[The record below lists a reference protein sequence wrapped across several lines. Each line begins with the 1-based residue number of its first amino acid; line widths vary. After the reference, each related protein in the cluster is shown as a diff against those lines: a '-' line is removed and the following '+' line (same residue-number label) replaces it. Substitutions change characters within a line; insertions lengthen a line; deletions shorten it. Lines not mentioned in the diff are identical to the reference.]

1 MQTVI
6 RITLFMT
13 ILGVAFTPYSAG
25 APQSGAVAQ
34 SDQNMSGI
42 TIQIPRAEIEKRIV
56 DKHPAAYLLYAGQL
70 WAAGRKDES
79 VFWLYVGQLRYRF
92 HLASSPGIDPS
103 GDPALFASLL
113 DTIGSPINLYAGG
126 DPVKWAGQID
136 EALRWDADHT
146 NGFTSKAEHPKE
158 LAEVRAGLIDL
169 RDFTLKNKEE
179 LKAQR
184 EQKGIGTIGV
194 VDGVYV
200 EERNEKMPKDWP
212 ALVSPISLEK
222 LSGVYTARGDAVLGP
237 TFFFDDTTR
246 NARSLSDVEL
256 SPAGDETLLVV
267 GRRNGLELLRKTIV
281 LHVTSDA
288 AVFEYSRSAEQA
300 GLADGSKKDKVTL
313 YQNSAGELVI
323 ARMIVTEGHYP
334 NKPMPVRLTYTFW
347 NRAPRLH

>member
-1 MQTVI
+1 
-6 RITLFMT
+6 
-13 ILGVAFTPYSAG
+13 
-25 APQSGAVAQ
+25 
-34 SDQNMSGI
+34 
-42 TIQIPRAEIEKRIV
+42 
-56 DKHPAAYLLYAGQL
+56 
-70 WAAGRKDES
+70 
-79 VFWLYVGQLRYRF
+79 
-92 HLASSPGIDPS
+92 
-103 GDPALFASLL
+103 
-113 DTIGSPINLYAGG
+113 
-126 DPVKWAGQID
+126 
-136 EALRWDADHT
+136 
-146 NGFTSKAEHPKE
+146 
-158 LAEVRAGLIDL
+158 LIDL

-267 GRRNGLELLRKTIV
+267 GRRNGVELLRKTIV

-300 GLADGSKKDKVTL
+300 GLADGTKKEKVAL

-323 ARMIVTEGHYP
+323 TRMIVTEGHYP